1 MRTIRFCSVVFGIML
16 SLAVIHTIHNAQQ
29 LVDHAWSS
37 NTRRKQKAGRKV
49 RNANYGKVQQL
60 LIARPDNR

>member
-1 MRTIRFCSVVFGIML
+1 ML